1 MFCADGYAEA
11 IVKEMQENLR
21 RNVAADKARR
31 EKQEEDEFNGMNGLC
46 CK

>member
-1 MFCADGYAEA
+1 MHCADGYVER
-11 IVKEMQENLR
+11 IMQELKENLQ

-31 EKQEEDEFNGMNGLC
+31 EKQETEEFNGMNGLC

>member
-1 MFCADGYAEA
+1 MCQDVPAKELAEQV
-11 IVKEMQENLR
+11 VKEMQENLR

-31 EKQEEDEFNGMNGLC
+31 EKDEYNGMNGVC